1 MFVTVNRLIGFYLD
15 LKRKRLKENRFVGL
29 RTETSVSR
37 IGNDQEQIPMNVF
50 TVMPFS
56 GPATQIWEAGI
67 RVACQE
73 LGFECLR
80 SDLVSTPGF
89 VVTQIYESIAAAGV
103 IIGEMSE
110 KNVNVFYEIGF
121 AHALGKHTVLLATSA
136 DDLKAFDTQGRRHFL
151 HGGNPERAREYLAK
165 TLREIEQRLVVEPE
179 VPQGMILYEWP
190 KAASQQPKL
199 AWQSRSEER
208 RLQLDIDGGQ
218 RIVDAGGIGQVLC
231 ISNTADLWNHRSGWS
246 IMTLLVTKDLATG
259 DVLHLFLDAR
269 ATGGAEL
276 EFLAD
281 GGWVETAGG
290 RKWAQAVPVQK
301 FSIGPSAAWMRWT
314 RTVTVAPTYAEYDL
328 KRGAAIYILTQSQ
341 RFTVLLKRIQLV
353 RRPAS

>member
-1 MFVTVNRLIGFYLD
+1 
-15 LKRKRLKENRFVGL
+15 
-29 RTETSVSR
+29 
-37 IGNDQEQIPMNVF
+37 MNVF

-56 GPATQIWEAGI
+56 GPASSIWEAGI
-67 RVACQE
+67 RTACQD

-89 VVTQIYESIAAAGV
+89 VVTQIYESIAAADV

-121 AHALGKHTVLLATSA
+121 AHALGKQTVLLATSP

-151 HGGNPERAREYLAK
+151 HGGDPERAREYLTKA
-165 TLREIEQRLVVEPE
+165 LREIEQRLAVEPE
-179 VPQGMILYEWP
+179 VPQGVILHEWP
-190 KAASQQPKL
+190 NAASQPPKF
-199 AWQSRSEER
+199 AWRSTKEEH

-246 IMTLLVTKDLATG
+246 IMTLLFTRDLAAG
-259 DVLHLFLDAR
+259 DVLHLLLDAR
-269 ATGGAEL
+269 ATGAAEL
-276 EFLAD
+276 ELLCD

-290 RKWAQAVPVQK
+290 RRWARAVPRQE
-301 FSIGPSAAWMRWT
+301 FSVGPSAAWTRWT
-314 RTVTVAPTYAEYDL
+314 RAATVAPTYAEYDL
-328 KRGAAIYILTQSQ
+328 KRGVAIYILSQSR
-341 RFTVLLKRIQLV
+341 RFTVLLRRIRLV